1 MNVYRNA
8 GVNHF
13 IEKPL
18 TAPKARELVDRLKER
33 KNNRKE

>member
-1 MNVYRNA
+1 MYRDA

-18 TAPKARELVDRLKER
+18 TAPKARELVNWLKER
-33 KNNRKE
+33 KNYRND